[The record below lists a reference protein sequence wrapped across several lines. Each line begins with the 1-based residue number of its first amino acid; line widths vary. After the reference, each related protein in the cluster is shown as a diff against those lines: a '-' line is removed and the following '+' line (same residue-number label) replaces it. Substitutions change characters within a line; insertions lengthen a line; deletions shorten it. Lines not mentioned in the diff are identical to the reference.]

1 MFRIFTVPGL
11 LPIITYFTLCHSFI
25 LNINI

>member
-25 LNINI
+25 